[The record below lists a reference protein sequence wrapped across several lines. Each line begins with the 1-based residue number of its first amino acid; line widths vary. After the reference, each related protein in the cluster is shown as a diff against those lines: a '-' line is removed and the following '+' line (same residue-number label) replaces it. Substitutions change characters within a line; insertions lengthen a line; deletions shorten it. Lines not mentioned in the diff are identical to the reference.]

1 MHVYVFVKEE
11 EKKGE
16 KRKRE
21 IALIEARTAHHSNYR
36 LWKQRK

>member
-21 IALIEARTAHHSNYR
+21 ITRIPFLSSIQTKALGI
-36 LWKQRK
+36 